1 MIVTQTIEVVNAV
14 SSGQCVVLEAIWTG
28 TLAIGFDTLKP
39 GEKAEALEVWGEHVT
54 ALVGGSHERSVESRS
69 QTKSQL
75 AS

>member
-1 MIVTQTIEVVNAV
+1 MIATQTIECRLLR
-14 SSGQCVVLEAIWTG
+14 SCVVPEAIWTG

-69 QTKSQL
+69 QTKGQL